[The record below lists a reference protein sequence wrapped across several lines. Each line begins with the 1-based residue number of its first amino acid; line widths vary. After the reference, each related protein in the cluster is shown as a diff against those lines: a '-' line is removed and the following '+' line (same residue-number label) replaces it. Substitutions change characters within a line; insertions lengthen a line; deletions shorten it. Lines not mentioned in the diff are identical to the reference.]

1 MKILAYSGLKFGDRK
16 FLDLLFGKFRCL
28 MIGNELHGIVK
39 NQNFFELNEE
49 IIILEEGGDYK
60 YFIDSLI
67 LKRDEEVTSLFHF
80 KIKLASCFVA

>member
-1 MKILAYSGLKFGDRK
+1 MKTLVVILENPQGLRLLTHIGSRLRCVMGGDE
-16 FLDLLFGKFRCL
+16 
-28 MIGNELHGIVK
+28 INGIVSDED
-39 NQNFFELNEE
+39 FFEFNEE
-49 IIILEEGGDYK
+49 ISILKENVTEK